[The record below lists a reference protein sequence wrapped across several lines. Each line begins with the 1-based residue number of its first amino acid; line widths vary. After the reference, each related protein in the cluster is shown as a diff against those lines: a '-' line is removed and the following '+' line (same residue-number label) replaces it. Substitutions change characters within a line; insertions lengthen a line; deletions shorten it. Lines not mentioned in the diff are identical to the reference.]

1 MKVLVVGSNGKIGSI
16 LIRKLTED
24 KEWQPTAMIRKES
37 QKPKFNELGVPVILA
52 DLENSVDEL
61 RDVVAGF
68 DAVVFTAG
76 SGGSTGADK
85 TLLVDL
91 DGAVKM
97 VEAAESQ
104 EVSRFVMVS
113 ALGASSRDRWN
124 ESIKPYYVAKYYADK
139 ALINSSLNYTIIR
152 PGRLLDEE
160 ETGKIEIGEE
170 VDRASIPRADVAG
183 IIVEVLHR
191 QNTIGKAFDVVSGH
205 TAISDSVKTL

>member
-191 QNTIGKAFDVVSGH
+191 QNTIGKTFDVVSGH